1 LSKARPRGIA
11 AALRRLAEEH
21 RGERFAAA
29 DLLTALGDQGFGLL
43 ILLLALPN
51 VVPGPMIPGF
61 SVPFAIGIAVLGLQ
75 LAMGWHSPRL
85 PSWLKRL
92 SIERRRFERFVLRT
106 EPVLLRLERWL
117 RPRPSGLT
125 EGPGE
130 RLVGVSLIAL
140 SLILALPVPFGNA
153 PMSLGIIIIALGLL
167 EGDGRALLIG
177 LATSLTAALWNVAL
191 IVAGAELFVAA
202 TRAH

>member
-1 LSKARPRGIA
+1 M
-11 AALRRLAEEH
+11 
-21 RGERFAAA
+21 A
-29 DLLTALGDQGFGLL
+29 DLLAALGDQGFGLL
-43 ILLLALPN
+43 VLLLALPN

-61 SVPFAIGIAVLGLQ
+61 SVPFAIGIALLGLQ
-75 LAMGWHSPRL
+75 LAIGWPAPRL
-85 PSWLKRL
+85 PAWLKRL

-140 SLILALPVPFGNA
+140 SFILALPVPFGNA
-153 PMSLGIIIIALGLL
+153 PIGLGIIIIALGLL
-167 EGDGRALLIG
+167 EGDGRALTIG
-177 LATSLTAALWNVAL
+177 LAAGLAAALWNATLV
-191 IVAGAELFVAA
+191 IAGAELFVAA
-202 TRAH
+202 TRVH